1 MIPLGRIQ
9 IAEAAAGAVL
19 FTGGDDRGEDWT
31 QTVAQHHGPDL
42 FLSGCEA
49 CFVQLL
55 RLDRDL

>member
-19 FTGGDDRGEDWT
+19 FTGGDDRGEDLA
-31 QTVAQHHGPDL
+31 QAVAQHHGPNF